1 MEHLIRVLLARN
13 EDERIKK
20 LAANGLHWFYMSR
33 SISKLKELAQK
44 SSNYNEY
51 TFPIFLKHNCVPK
64 ADTLWYKL
72 INSRE
77 DSLAQSAVEK
87 LEPDM
92 YESAKVVQALI
103 QVIKNPNPR
112 RSSLNEACIRKFRE
126 IPTNKSLPVLIRLLN
141 NRDYRDL
148 ALETLEKIT
157 GQDFGFD
164 IIDWQKWFGRNRKFT
179 PIIEE
184 PVVTLDGNYSSDVDS
199 SSYYSRYGENYPSS
213 SGKEISV
220 FLIPSLEKRERR

>member
-13 EDERIKK
+13 EDERLKK
-20 LAANGLHWFYMSR
+20 IAANGLHWFYMSR

-51 TFPIFLKHNCVPK
+51 TFPIFLKHNCVPQS
-64 ADTLWYKL
+64 DTLWYKL

-103 QVIKNPNPR
+103 QVIKNPNP
-112 RSSLNEACIRKFRE
+112 AG
-126 IPTNKSLPVLIRLLN
+126 LP
-141 NRDYRDL
+141 
-148 ALETLEKIT
+148 
-157 GQDFGFD
+157 
-164 IIDWQKWFGRNRKFT
+164 
-179 PIIEE
+179 
-184 PVVTLDGNYSSDVDS
+184 
-199 SSYYSRYGENYPSS
+199 
-213 SGKEISV
+213 
-220 FLIPSLEKRERR
+220 